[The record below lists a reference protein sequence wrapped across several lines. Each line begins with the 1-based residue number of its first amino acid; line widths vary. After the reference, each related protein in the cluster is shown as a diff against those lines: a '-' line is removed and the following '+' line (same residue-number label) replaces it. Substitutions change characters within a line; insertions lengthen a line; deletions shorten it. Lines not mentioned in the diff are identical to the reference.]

1 MKTKVRKIKWT
12 GTGLKVGDL
21 ITVVYWL
28 ENDSENGDQRIGAGA
43 YHRASPTMKADERWI
58 LALDQSKEGTYRPDT
73 ISMDGMYEEPE
84 TGKSRFGR
92 WRER

>member
-1 MKTKVRKIKWT
+1 
-12 GTGLKVGDL
+12 
-21 ITVVYWL
+21 
-28 ENDSENGDQRIGAGA
+28 
-43 YHRASPTMKADERWI
+43 MKAGERWI